1 MSQLRLG
8 LARLPG
14 VLATIV
20 AIVVVLAPVT
30 PAAAKRAAARHASS
44 TSRVW
49 FPRDV
54 LALGYATN
62 RGAASPSQVMQIGI
76 GLKDPNPS
84 GEAALERAQQ
94 NPASPEYQHF
104 LTPAQFDSRFGVSK
118 TTFARMLS
126 WLRGGGATVIETAGA
141 RNYVEISAT
150 VKQVNTLFGTHG
162 NRYSVNGTNFLAN
175 NSAPSVRRTST
186 SSTSSGSTRSTGRP
200 HHSPAPTPARPRR
213 GPRCSGCRPRRRRC
227 RRFPAR
233 AR

>member
-1 MSQLRLG
+1 M
-8 LARLPG
+8 LA
-14 VLATIV
+14 AIA

-30 PAAAKRAAARHASS
+30 PAAAKRAAGRHAS

-62 RGAASPSQVMQIGI
+62 LGAASPSQVMQIGI
-76 GLKDPNPS
+76 GLKDPNAS

-150 VKQVNTLFGTHG
+150 VKQVDT
-162 NRYSVNGTNFLAN
+162 
-175 NSAPSVRRTST
+175 PVRN
-186 SSTSSGSTRSTGRP
+186 
-200 HHSPAPTPARPRR
+200 A
-213 GPRCSGCRPRRRRC
+213 
-227 RRFPAR
+227 
-233 AR
+233 